1 MNKQKETTV
10 EPDRYVSFIGIDCDG
25 NAARV
30 MALIEHYA
38 ATDTHASAFWDYFL
52 AKRQPKSGPKPDD
65 LFLIHTNINQIY
77 DLFEAAEDE
86 EALARLSW
94 LEVNC
99 C

>member
-1 MNKQKETTV
+1 MNKQKDINADI
-10 EPDRYVSFIGIDCDG
+10 DRYVTFIGIDCDG
-25 NAARV
+25 NAAAV
-30 MALIEHYA
+30 MALIEQYA
-38 ATDTHASAFWDYFL
+38 ATESYASPFWDYFL

-77 DLFEAAEDE
+77 ELFEAAEDE
-86 EALARLSW
+86 RALAMLGW